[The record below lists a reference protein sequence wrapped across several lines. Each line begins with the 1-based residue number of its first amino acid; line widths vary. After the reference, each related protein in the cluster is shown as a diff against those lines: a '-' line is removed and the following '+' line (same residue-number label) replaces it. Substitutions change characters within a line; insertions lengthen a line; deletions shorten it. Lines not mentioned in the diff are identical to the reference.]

1 MLNGPAGCGI
11 RSACLGSF
19 GQCLICLR
27 ESCLVRRTSRLER
40 ALLAVPAGIAGEVR
54 RVEPAGAASVAALQ
68 DEACDADLLLLDL
81 QMPVMDGYEAC
92 RRIMTIDP
100 TLPVVGL
107 TAHAFGDALVACQ
120 EAGMVAHVSKPYDLR
135 KLVSTMVQH
144 MRRRSD

>member
-1 MLNGPAGCGI
+1 MD
-11 RSACLGSF
+11 
-19 GQCLICLR
+19 
-27 ESCLVRRTSRLER
+27 V
-40 ALLAVPAGIAGEVR
+40 
-54 RVEPAGAASVAALQ
+54 
-68 DEACDADLLLLDL
+68 

-92 RRIMTIDP
+92 RRIMVIDP

-120 EAGMVAHVSKPYDLR
+120 DAGMVAHVSKPYDLR